1 MSSWSPAN
9 CSVSNMKQMIQ
20 PPDSFNAGSYTPPS
34 PVPAP
39 TGGGGIDLVKLKQ
52 YLHIIVRRIWIVA
65 ICFVVALVISV
76 IQVSK
81 QQATFRASTSLLLTR
96 GTQLPGISMNRDV
109 NIFGDFMDTQVR
121 IINSLS
127 VMKRARDNMNMPE
140 AEISRMNP
148 KVTVW
153 PVGKS
158 AVIAITVESLD
169 ANFSADYANQ
179 IARSYVSFK
188 DDERLA
194 GSQTTSINLMQQ
206 ANKIR
211 DELRKAEEALI
222 LFKKEN
228 SIVLTEREG
237 NIPAS
242 IMSDLSRRTASH
254 RMERMILELQRPL
267 LAEASD
273 DVVLTA
279 LSSRYVPMSPVV
291 TLPDAAAATAAAPA
305 TPEGAAMTVSPR
317 AGAVDFNQ
325 SGSDEWQTLR
335 KRKNILEHELRLAR
349 ENLRDSHPSIRKLM
363 HEIRQVDAAIEREV
377 QHATEKYYNELEALT
392 LMESSL
398 ERVRGMWMAEAMETE
413 LVLDRYKTLQ
423 NDVNRL
429 RNMLDAVF
437 ARIREVDI
445 SSGIIPDNVTIVE
458 EAVPRNVPVT
468 PRKLQSIF
476 LAGLIGI
483 GIGIGIIF
491 GIDFLDDSIRYPEEV
506 GKSLNLRFLGII
518 PTANWSTADIR
529 THLLSQLDPKSGL
542 AEAYRNI
549 RSTLLLDDQSRK
561 VRTMLMTSAV
571 PKEGKTTTSLN
582 ISISLAQ
589 AGLRVLLVDADMRR
603 GELHKYF
610 GLEGGRG
617 LADVL
622 SGQAKAESVIQ
633 RTGVPNLDLVATG
646 PFPANPSELMLRQEF
661 RTFLDYAKRS
671 YDKIIFDGPPVMA
684 VSEAGVLSS
693 IVDTTIMVVWAGK
706 TSRKVC
712 QITTQNLQQRG
723 ARIDGCILNNLEFGR
738 VGYYYYST
746 YYGYYTYDYRYDE
759 ASKKA

>member
-1 MSSWSPAN
+1 MR
-9 CSVSNMKQMIQ
+9 I
-20 PPDSFNAGSYTPPS
+20 
-34 PVPAP
+34 
-39 TGGGGIDLVKLKQ
+39 KQ
-52 YLHIIVRRIWIVA
+52 YLHIVVRRIWIVA
-65 ICFVVALVISV
+65 ICFVIALVFSV

-81 QQATFRASTSLLLTR
+81 QQATFKSYASLLLTR
-96 GTQLPGISMNRDV
+96 GTQLPGLVMNREA
-109 NIFGDFMDTQVR
+109 NFFGDFIDTQVR

-127 VMKRARDNMNMPE
+127 VMKRARESLNLPE
-140 AEISRMNP
+140 DEVGRMSP
-148 KVTVW
+148 RVTVW
-153 PVGKS
+153 PAGKS
-158 AVIAITVESLD
+158 AIISISVESLA
-169 ANFSADYANQ
+169 ANFSAEYANQ
-179 IARSYVSFK
+179 IARSYVAFK

-194 GSQTTSINLMQQ
+194 STQTTSINLMQQ

-211 DELRKAEEALI
+211 EELRKAEEALI
-222 LFKKEN
+222 LYKKEN
-228 SIVLTEREG
+228 SIVLSDREG

-242 IMSDLSRRTASH
+242 IMADLSRRTASH
-254 RMERMILELQRPL
+254 RMERMILELQRPM

-279 LSSRYVPMSPVV
+279 LSSRYMPMAPVLNV
-291 TLPDAAAATAAAPA
+291 GNTADGQ
-305 TPEGAAMTVSPR
+305 GAAVQGAAGAVVAAPR
-317 AGAVDFNQ
+317 AGTVDFNQ
-325 SGSDEWQTLR
+325 ATGEEWQSLR
-335 KRKNILEHELRLAR
+335 KEKNILEHELRLAR
-349 ENLRDSHPSIRKLM
+349 ENLRDSHPSVRKLLQ
-363 HEIRQVDAAIEREV
+363 EIRRVDSAIEREV
-377 QHATEKYYNELEALT
+377 RHATEKYYNELEALT

-398 ERVRGMWMAEAMETE
+398 DRVRSMWMNEAMETE

-423 NDVNRL
+423 NDVGRL
-429 RNMLDAVF
+429 RQMLDAVF

-445 SSGIIPDNVTIVE
+445 ASGVIPDNVTIVE
-458 EAVPRNVPVT
+458 EAVPRNSPVT

-506 GKSLNLRFLGII
+506 GKSLGLRFLGII
-518 PTANWSTADIR
+518 PAANWSTSDIR

-549 RSTLLLDDQSRK
+549 RSTLLLDDQTRK
-561 VRTMLMTSAV
+561 VRTLLVTSSV

-582 ISISLAQ
+582 LSISMAQ

-622 SGQAKAESVIQ
+622 SGQAKAESVVQ
-633 RTGVPNLDLVATG
+633 RTGVNNLDLVATG
-646 PFPANPSELMLRQEF
+646 PFPANPSELMLRNEF
-661 RTFLDYAKRS
+661 RTFLDFAKRS

-693 IVDTTIMVVWAGK
+693 IVDSTIVVLWAGK
-706 TSRKVC
+706 TSRKLC
-712 QITTQNLQQRG
+712 QITVQNLQQRG

-759 ASKKA
+759 SSKSA

>member
-1 MSSWSPAN
+1 MSSWSPAA
-9 CSVSNMKQMIQ
+9 CSVFNMKQMIQ
-20 PPDSFNAGSYTPPS
+20 PPESFSPGSYSPPAT
-34 PVPAP
+34 VAP
-39 TGGGGIDLVKLKQ
+39 LAGGGGIDLVKLKQ
-52 YLHIIVRRIWIVA
+52 YLHIVVRRIWIVA

-96 GTQLPGISMNRDV
+96 GTQLPGMSMNRDV

-127 VMKRARDNMNMPE
+127 VMKRARENLNMPE
-140 AEISRMNP
+140 SEINRMQP
-148 KVTVW
+148 RVSVW

-158 AVIAITVESLD
+158 AVISITVESLD

-179 IARSYVSFK
+179 IGRSYVSFK

-211 DELRKAEEALI
+211 DELRKAEESLI

-228 SIVLTEREG
+228 SIVLTEKEG
-237 NIPAS
+237 NIPAN

-279 LSSRYVPMSPVV
+279 LSSRYMPMSPVLTV
-291 TLPDAAAATAAAPA
+291 PDPAAP
-305 TPEGAAMTVSPR
+305 GAPTSDGSGTLVSTPR
-317 AGAVDFNQ
+317 AGSIDFNQ
-325 SGSDEWQTLR
+325 AASEEWQSMR
-335 KRKNILEHELRLAR
+335 KKKNILEHELRLAR
-349 ENLRDSHPSIRKLM
+349 ESLRDSHPAIRRLLQ
-363 HEIRQVDAAIEREV
+363 EIRQIDAAIEREV
-377 QHATEKYYNELEALT
+377 RHATEKYYNELEALT
-392 LMESSL
+392 LMETSL
-398 ERVRGMWMAEAMETE
+398 DRVRSMWMAEAMETE
-413 LVLDRYKTLQ
+413 LVLDRYKTFQ

-445 SSGIIPDNVTIVE
+445 SAGIIPDNVTVVE

-491 GIDFLDDSIRYPEEV
+491 GLDFLDDSIRYPEEV

-518 PTANWSTADIR
+518 PSANWSTADIR

-549 RSTLLLDDQSRK
+549 RSTLLLDDQTRK
-561 VRTMLMTSAV
+561 VRTILMTSSV

-603 GELHKYF
+603 GELHKFF

-646 PFPANPSELMLRQEF
+646 PFPANPSELMLRNEF

-671 YDKIIFDGPPVMA
+671 YDKIVFDGPPVMA

-693 IVDTTIMVVWAGK
+693 IVDSTIMVIWAGK

-712 QITTQNLQQRG
+712 QITVQNLQQRG
-723 ARIDGCILNNLEFGR
+723 ARIDGVILNNLEFGR

-759 ASKKA
+759 ASKTS

>member
-1 MSSWSPAN
+1 
-9 CSVSNMKQMIQ
+9 MKEMIQ
-20 PPDSFNAGSYTPPS
+20 PPLAAGSGL
-34 PVPAP
+34 AP
-39 TGGGGIDLVKLKQ
+39 TGSNASNSQIPVGGGGGIDLVKLKQ

-65 ICFVVALVISV
+65 ICFVIALVVSV

-81 QQATFRASTSLLLTR
+81 QETSYRASASLLLTR
-96 GTQLPGISMNRDV
+96 GTQLPGLNMNNIGDR

-127 VMKRARDNMNMPE
+127 VMKRARESLNLPE
-140 AEISRMNP
+140 NEIFRLTRRVS
-148 KVTVW
+148 VW

-158 AVIAITVESLD
+158 SMISITVESLD
-169 ANFSADYANQ
+169 ANFSADYANA
-179 IARSYVSFK
+179 IARSYINFK
-188 DDERLA
+188 DEERLT
-194 GSQTTSINLMQQ
+194 GSQTTSVNLMQQ

-211 DELRKAEEALI
+211 EELRKAEELLI
-222 LFKKEN
+222 VYKKEN
-228 SIVLTEREG
+228 SLVLSERE
-237 NIPAS
+237 NIPAD
-242 IMSDLSRRTASH
+242 IMANLSQRAASH
-254 RMERMILELQRPL
+254 RMERMILELQQPML
-267 LAEASD
+267 SSASD

-279 LSSRYVPMSPVV
+279 LSSRYIPMAPVINLTDGTPAMAGNASGAQAGMGPVV
-291 TLPDAAAATAAAPA
+291 S
-305 TPEGAAMTVSPR
+305 SPQ
-317 AGAVDFNQ
+317 AGMVDFNQ
-325 SGSDEWQTLR
+325 EGSSEWQSLR
-335 KRKNILEHELRLAR
+335 RQKNMLEHELRLAR
-349 ENLRDSHPSIRKLM
+349 ENLRDNHPAIRRLLQDLRKI
-363 HEIRQVDAAIEREV
+363 EASIEREV
-377 QHATEKYYNELEALT
+377 QYATEKYYNELEALT

-398 ERVRGMWMAEAMETE
+398 DRVRDMWMSEAMETE
-413 LVLDRYKTLQ
+413 LVLDRFNTLQ
-423 NDVNRL
+423 NDVGRL

-445 SSGIIPDNVTIVE
+445 ASGIIPDNVSIVE
-458 EAVPRNVPVT
+458 EAIARNTPVT

-491 GIDFLDDSIRYPEEV
+491 GIDFLDDSIKYPEEV
-506 GKSLNLRFLGII
+506 GRALGLRFLGII
-518 PTANWSTADIR
+518 PAANWSTTDIR

-549 RSTLLLDDQSRK
+549 RSTLLLEDQTRK
-561 VRTMLMTSAV
+561 VRTVLMTSSV

-582 ISISLAQ
+582 LAISMAQ

-603 GELHKYF
+603 GELHKFF

-617 LADVL
+617 LADML
-622 SGQAKAESVIQ
+622 SGQAKPESVIQ
-633 RTGVPNLDLVATG
+633 RTGVMNLDLVATG
-646 PFPANPSELMLRQEF
+646 PFPANPSELMMRGEF
-661 RTFLDYAKRS
+661 RTFIEFAKRT
-671 YDKIIFDGPPVMA
+671 YDKIVFDGPPVMA

-693 IVDTTIMVVWAGK
+693 IVDSTLMIVWAGK

-712 QITTQNLQQRG
+712 QITVQNLQQRG

-759 ASKKA
+759 ASKAT